1 MSLLRQFICVGCIFS
16 ACAKPPPHA
25 KEAQNVVKEF
35 GLQIEHAIGLHS
47 LGSGGFY
54 TNKKVDSFY
63 IDFEI
68 VKNLSEAEAKAL
80 LKEVV
85 ETLVTFV
92 NQNESVRPYLKNY
105 PISANEISVSIA
117 FIDEKRAPQ
126 KELSQI
132 HLFDGVIYYSK
143 FIAEKKEYSPYEQEL
158 YITSLTNIT
167 D

>member
-25 KEAQNVVKEF
+25 REAQIVAKDF
-35 GLQIEHAIGLHS
+35 GLQAEHAKGLHS

-68 VKNLSEAEAKAL
+68 TKKLSEAEAKDL
-80 LKEVV
+80 LKETV
-85 ETLVTFV
+85 EEFVAFV
-92 NQNESVRPYLKNY
+92 NQNESVRPYLRNL
-105 PISANEISVSIA
+105 PISANEISISIA

-132 HLFDGVIYYSK
+132 HLFEGVIYYSK
-143 FIAEKKEYSPYEQEL
+143 FITEKKEYSPYEKEL
-158 YITSLTNIT
+158 YIAN
-167 D
+167 